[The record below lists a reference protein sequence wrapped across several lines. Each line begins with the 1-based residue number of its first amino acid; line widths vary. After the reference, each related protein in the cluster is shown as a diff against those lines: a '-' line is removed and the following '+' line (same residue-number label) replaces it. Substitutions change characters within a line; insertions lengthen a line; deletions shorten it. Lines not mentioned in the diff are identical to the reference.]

1 MFQQI
6 MSFFFNID
14 TCDEGHSI
22 EKIQRM
28 FVWSSTNALL
38 NNFCS
43 KENDIKNNKRS
54 KKKKKKKENFKHSA
68 KFCIYNLF
76 FYKYYLIFKS
86 LYFLHWIYLLVYI
99 YLFFIY
105 I

>member
-1 MFQQI
+1 MKNH
-6 MSFFFNID
+6 SFHYHSRNQRKLAMHIALNVLADYELLFDVD

-43 KENDIKNNKRS
+43 KEN
-54 KKKKKKKENFKHSA
+54 
-68 KFCIYNLF
+68 LF
-76 FYKYYLIFKS
+76 VS
-86 LYFLHWIYLLVYI
+86 LFNY
-99 YLFFIY
+99 
-105 I
+105 